1 MPPVLAACPNT
12 EPVLLEP
19 KPAKKRKEDKPPELL
34 LGYKTTQGGD
44 TSPEHGKDR
53 SPMPKH
59 RDTNDVTKRI

>member
-19 KPAKKRKEDKPPELL
+19 KPAKKRQENKPPEQLP
-34 LGYKTTQGGD
+34 GCKKIQGGD
-44 TSPEHGKDR
+44 TSPEQGEDG

-59 RDTNDVTKRI
+59 RDTNDVTKCM